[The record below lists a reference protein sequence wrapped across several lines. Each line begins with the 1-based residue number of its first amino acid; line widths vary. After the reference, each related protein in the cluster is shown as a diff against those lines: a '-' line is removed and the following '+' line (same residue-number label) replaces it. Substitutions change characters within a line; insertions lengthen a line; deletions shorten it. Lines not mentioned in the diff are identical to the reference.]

1 MRVPL
6 VVLAVLALEACAH
19 DPHKPQTVAEV
30 HQWYDWRHER
40 GEKLY
45 VALANDFSRIARR
58 DGRAA
63 AIAQL
68 GEAGYECQYGEAHE
82 DYPEPAVQCTRSFAT
97 RACQF
102 DWEVFV
108 TSDPAIPDS
117 VETADTGFR
126 RLCGHGAGLA
136 GGGRVGDRRPA
147 GAGWSSARRG
157 RSFLRIAAGNGCDLT
172 CT

>member
-30 HQWYDWRHER
+30 HQWYDWQHER

-82 DYPEPAVQCTRSFAT
+82 DYPEPMAVCTRSFAT
-97 RACQF
+97 RACQM
-102 DWEVFV
+102 DWEVSL
-108 TSDPAIPDS
+108 TSDPRRRDS
-117 VETADTGFR
+117 VDSTSVDFR
-126 RLCGHGAGLA
+126 RDCVGTGQDWPEAVESAIDDQLAPAGPL
-136 GGGRVGDRRPA
+136 PA
-147 GAGWSSARRG
+147 GADPS
-157 RSFLRIAAGNGCDLT
+157 
-172 CT
+172 